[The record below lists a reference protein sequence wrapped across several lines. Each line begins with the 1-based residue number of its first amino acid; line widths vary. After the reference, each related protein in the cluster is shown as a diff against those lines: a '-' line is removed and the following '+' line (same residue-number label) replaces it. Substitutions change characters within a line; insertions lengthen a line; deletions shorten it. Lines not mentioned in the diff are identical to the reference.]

1 MHALYHEIKLTF
13 WKLMRPSHRTNLFQ
27 RYVQSAQCVASAQR
41 RTTVLSATH
50 FHTRESNFDD
60 ACIVRDREYLTGFW
74 IAVYDRATECSKCR
88 ELLILIQNAPVSL
101 ISLSLSLCTHRILTS
116 FPLGRLR
123 FYLIRRFPLSLP
135 NFSRASCPSPWWCR

>member
-1 MHALYHEIKLTF
+1 
-13 WKLMRPSHRTNLFQ
+13 MRPSQRTYLFQ

-60 ACIVRDREYLTGFW
+60 TCIVRAREYLLTGFW
-74 IAVYDRATECSKCR
+74 VAVYDRATECSKCR
-88 ELLILIQNAPVSL
+88 ELLILKTKRAGFLNV
-101 ISLSLSLCTHRILTS
+101 SLSLCTHRILTS

-135 NFSRASCPSPWWCR
+135 NFSRASYPSP